1 MEGSTVQNSDER
13 NYSWAA
19 FLILVGIMFLLN
31 TTGVVGWGIWIYV
44 IRFWPVL
51 VILIGIRII
60 LGNSLLARILGMLFT
75 IALTVGVFGISYM
88 QFTEKEIPFVPE
100 KVNEWV
106 LKGGSGMFNLQQEI
120 VEESEKVSGY
130 EYKDIVERSLGIDV
144 GACKFS
150 VSEDDMDEYITM
162 DSKFP
167 KNYTAPKL
175 EHREEN
181 GILNLSVTGASSKSF
196 YLFYDESQ
204 YDIKLGQL
212 TLPTNL
218 DIKLGAGSGDITL
231 DSIPVKDF
239 WAEVGAGKLDASFTT
254 DSIPSGE
261 VRLSV
266 GAGKMNLTVPTRVGY
281 VLEYDLGVG
290 SISTDGKEISGV
302 SGGRGKYTSSNY
314 SSSDMKLNIYISV
327 GVGSFNI
334 ESN

>member
-1 MEGSTVQNSDER
+1 MEGSNVQYSNER

-19 FLILVGIMFLLN
+19 FLILVGVMFLLN

-44 IRFWPVL
+44 VRFWPVL

-75 IALTVGVFGISYM
+75 IGLTVGVFGISYM
-88 QFTEKEIPFVPE
+88 QFTEKEIPFLPE

-120 VEESEKVSGY
+120 LEESNKVSGY
-130 EYKDIVERSLGIDV
+130 EYKDIVERKVAIDV
-144 GACKFS
+144 GACKFT
-150 VSEDDMDEYITM
+150 VSEDSIDEFISI

-175 EHREEN
+175 EHSEEN
-181 GILNLSVTGASSKSF
+181 GILDLSVSGASSKSF

-212 TLPTNL
+212 LVPSSL
-218 DIKLGAGSGDITL
+218 DIKLGAGSGDISL
-231 DSIPVKDF
+231 ESIPVKDF
-239 WAEVGAGKLDASFTT
+239 WAEVGAGKLDATFTT
-254 DSIPSGE
+254 DSLPSGE

-266 GAGKMNLTVPTRVGY
+266 GAGKMNLTLPTRVGY

-290 SISTDGKEISGV
+290 SITADGKEISGI
-302 SGGRGKYTSSNY
+302 SGGRGKFSSSNY
-314 SSSDMKLNIYISV
+314 SSSDMKLNIYVTV

-334 ESN
+334 DSN